1 MKSKAP
7 LALMEQMIM
16 ILVFALAAAL
26 CLRAF
31 VSADSLSRQR
41 ELRDR
46 ALTEGQSMAEL
57 VKGHSGNLEAA
68 AAVYGGSLEDG
79 IWLCLFD
86 EDWNLTQDAAS
97 ACCRLEVVPQEGE
110 PGLGAAQ
117 VRGVSLDRSTQ
128 LFSFPIAWQEEVTG
142 LDG

>member
-1 MKSKAP
+1 MRSKAP

-26 CLRAF
+26 CLRAV
-31 VSADSLSRQR
+31 VSADTLSRQR

-57 VKGHSGNLEAA
+57 VKGHGGNLEGA

-79 IWLCLFD
+79 VWQCLFD
-86 EDWNLTQDAAS
+86 QDWQQTENAS
-97 ACCRLEVVPQEGE
+97 AAYCRLEVAPSEGE
-110 PGLGAAQ
+110 PGLGSAQ
-117 VRGVSLDRSTQ
+117 VSGYSVDSGTQ
-128 LFSFPIAWQEEVTG
+128 LFAFSIAWQEEVEQP
-142 LDG
+142 